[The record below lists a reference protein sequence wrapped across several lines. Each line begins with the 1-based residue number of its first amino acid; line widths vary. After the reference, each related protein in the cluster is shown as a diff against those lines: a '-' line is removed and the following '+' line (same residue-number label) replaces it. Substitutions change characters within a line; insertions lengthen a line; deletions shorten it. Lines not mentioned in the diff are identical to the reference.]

1 MLSNTEYTTLWET
14 PFSGACPDFKE
25 YIIRENMLEDY
36 LDLFRGIN
44 TRNQRAITPTN
55 WYYEHPFFDEKG
67 NSILKEKPCIKYILI
82 AEACPENGNNYFYDI
97 REIAGQ
103 NYLNAA
109 YNAIYNGANPVV
121 AWAALRNPNDKVNKL
136 IDLAKRG
143 VLLLDLFPFA
153 INYNEIREQLNN
165 RFVTDYFF
173 NNVKSVYSITNR
185 INSLIIEKLTCH
197 NFLNQINSVFIAPP
211 KISHY
216 LAHKINKRILSTHY
230 LIFKSGLNSSL
241 ITPIYKGPSNQY
253 YNRLIRVSSTISNLP
268 IPISNNPTYTIQ
280 VPIYACTAYSGSG
293 YPNSFFITMSLI

>member
-1 MLSNTEYTTLWET
+1 MLSNTDYTTLWKT
-14 PFSGACPDFKE
+14 HFSGITIQACPDFKE

-44 TRNQRAITPTN
+44 TRNQRAITPKN
-55 WYYEHPFFDEKG
+55 WYYKHPFFDEKG

-82 AEACPENGNNYFYDI
+82 AEAAPQVIKGLLKYIYNIN
-97 REIAGQ
+97 IAGGAYITAPLKAF
-103 NYLNAA
+103 NINNLN
-109 YNAIYNGANPVV
+109 NLNTTDR
-121 AWAALRNPNDKVNKL
+121 LL
-136 IDLAKRG
+136 ELAKKG
-143 VLLLDLFPFA
+143 VLIIDLFPFA

-165 RFVTDYFF
+165 GCVTDYFF
-173 NNVKSVYSITNR
+173 NDKLNLYSVTNR
-185 INSLIIEKLTCH
+185 IHSLTEERLTCN
-197 NFLNQINSVFIAPP
+197 NFKNQINSVFIAPP

-216 LAHKINKRILSTHY
+216 LAHKINKRILSTHS

-241 ITPIYKGPSNQY
+241 ITPIYIGPSNQY
-253 YNRLIRVSSTISNLP
+253 YNLSIPAHSSINHLP